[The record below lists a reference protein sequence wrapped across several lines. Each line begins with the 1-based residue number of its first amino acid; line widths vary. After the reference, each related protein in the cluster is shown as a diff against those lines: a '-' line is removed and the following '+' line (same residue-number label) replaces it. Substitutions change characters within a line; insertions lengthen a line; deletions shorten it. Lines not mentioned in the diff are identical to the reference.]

1 MKAVNYI
8 DTSIEALEKVSNNAR
23 QKYNTSRSAIR
34 IHELS
39 VDLSKAWQKYKINL
53 DLFVH
58 KETGR
63 RIKKWLVLFVIK
75 NSSNGLK
82 LKSIVRRTGLP
93 VDKVKDILKDLNE
106 LNVIS
111 TIRNKYQLKK

>member
-1 MKAVNYI
+1 MKAINI

-23 QKYNTSRSAIR
+23 QKHNTSRSAIR

-39 VDLSKAWQKYKINL
+39 VDLSKAWQKYKVNL
-53 DLFVH
+53 DLFVY
-58 KETGR
+58 KE
-63 RIKKWLVLFVIK
+63 LVLFVIK

-82 LKSIVRRTGLP
+82 LKSIVRRSGLP
-93 VDKVKDILKDLNE
+93 VAKVKDILKDLNE

>member
-1 MKAVNYI
+1 MKAISRTLDI
-8 DTSIEALEKVSNNAR
+8 DATLDALQTVSNNAR
-23 QKYNTSRSAIR
+23 QKHNTSRSAIR

-39 VDLSKAWQKYKINL
+39 IDLSKAWQKYKVNQE
-53 DLFVH
+53 LFVH
-58 KETGR
+58 KE
-63 RIKKWLVLFVIK
+63 LVMFVIK

-93 VDKVKDILKDLNE
+93 VARVKDSLTDLNE
-106 LNVIS
+106 LNVVS

>member
-1 MKAVNYI
+1 MKAISRTI
-8 DTSIEALEKVSNNAR
+8 DIDATLDALQTVSNNAR
-23 QKYNTSRSAIR
+23 QKHNTSRSAIR

-39 VDLSKAWQKYKINL
+39 IDLHKAWQKYKVNQE
-53 DLFVH
+53 LFVH
-58 KETGR
+58 KE
-63 RIKKWLVLFVIK
+63 LVLIVLK

-93 VDKVKDILKDLNE
+93 VDKIKDSLTHLNE
-106 LNVIS
+106 FQIVS